1 MPTLVYSSEMCH
13 RTHQV
18 YANFSK
24 HYASASKLIDAI
36 FAEKKKG
43 KIVAER
49 NRFTYIPAN
58 GDRKMVIRLKRFS

>member
-18 YANFSK
+18 YAHIDK
-24 HYASASKLIDAI
+24 HYAEASRLIDAI

-43 KIVAER
+43 RIVRER
-49 NRFTYIPAN
+49 NRFTFIPAN
-58 GDRKMVIRLKRFS
+58 GTRKMVIRLKRFS

>member
-18 YANFSK
+18 YAHIDK
-24 HYASASKLIDAI
+24 HYASASRLIDAI

-43 KIVAER
+43 RIVRER
-49 NRFTYIPAN
+49 NRFTFIPAN
-58 GDRKMVIRLKRFS
+58 GTRKMVIRLKRFS